1 MIYNQE
7 DFDLTKAF
15 GYNPTLDF
23 KELLKVDSLFVK
35 SLSVCQI
42 TFKLKYVA

>member
-23 KELLKVDSLFVK
+23 KELLKIDSLFVN
-35 SLSVCQI
+35 SSSVS
-42 TFKLKYVA
+42 